1 MIRKITFICLMT
13 LGVCWISPAYAD
25 LTKQDIEEIRGI
37 VREEIQRVDKRID
50 EVKSEI
56 KDVRIEIKDVR
67 IEIKDFMLWGF
78 GILFVGMFALVGF
91 VLWDRRS
98 AIAPAVRKAK
108 ELEEEEEKI
117 KKALREYAIQ
127 EPKLAIVLREVGLA

>member
-1 MIRKITFICLMT
+1 MRKVTFICLMT
-13 LGVCWISPAYAD
+13 LGICWISPAYAD

-37 VREEIQRVDKRID
+37 VREEIQRIDKRMD
-50 EVKSEI
+50 ELKSEI
-56 KDVRIEIKDVR
+56 KDVRTEL
-67 IEIKDFMLWGF
+67 KDFMLWGF

-98 AIAPAVRKAK
+98 ALAPAIRKAK

-117 KKALREYAIQ
+117 KKALRKYAIQ
-127 EPKLAIVLREVGLA
+127 EPKLAVVLREVGLA

>member
-1 MIRKITFICLMT
+1 KKEDILMRKVTFICLMT
-13 LGVCWISPAYAD
+13 LGICWISPAYAD

-37 VREEIQRVDKRID
+37 VREEIQRIDKRMD
-50 EVKSEI
+50 ELKSEI
-56 KDVRIEIKDVR
+56 KDVRTEL
-67 IEIKDFMLWGF
+67 KDFMLWGF

-98 AIAPAVRKAK
+98 ALAPAIRKAK

-117 KKALREYAIQ
+117 KKALRKYAIQ
-127 EPKLAIVLREVGLA
+127 EPKLAVVLREVGLA